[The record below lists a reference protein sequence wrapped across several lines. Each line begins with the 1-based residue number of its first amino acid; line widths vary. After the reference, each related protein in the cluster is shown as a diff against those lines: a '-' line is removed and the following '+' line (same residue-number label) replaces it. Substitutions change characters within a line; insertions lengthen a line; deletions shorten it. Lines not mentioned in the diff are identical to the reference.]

1 MLGSPML
8 HGMNVSA
15 FDLNHARALHFL
27 LEEAHVARAARRLGI
42 TPAAASNALRRLR
55 RDFDDELLVR
65 AGRTLVRT
73 PLGEQLRGP
82 AREVLAAAQRLFGV
96 NTPFEPGG
104 YDGEFVLTTSDRV
117 AEALLPALDGLLSTR
132 APRASLAVRTV
143 TTDVSAF
150 LRDRGGVA
158 ILPDTAPER
167 GLSTESLF
175 LEEFVCVLRKGHP
188 LLKGAWTIQRFAA
201 AEHLLVAPLAQSR
214 RGAVDEA
221 LEARGLA
228 RRITRV
234 VTSFALATPLL
245 VSSDRITVLPRSFAL
260 ARAGNLEV
268 VIRPPPFELPPIQM
282 ELAWHPA
289 HEQDPRHVWFR
300 GLLRDAVR
308 AAGLQ
313 TGRRP

>member
-1 MLGSPML
+1 
-8 HGMNVSA
+8 MNVSA

-55 RDFDDELLVR
+55 SDFDDALLVR
-65 AGRTLVRT
+65 TGRTLVRT

-82 AREVLAAAQRLFGV
+82 AREVLAAAERLFDV
-96 NTPFEPGG
+96 SAPFEPGT

-117 AEALLPALDGLLSTR
+117 AEALLPALDGLLTAR

-143 TTDVSAF
+143 TVDVANF
-150 LRDRGGVA
+150 LRDRGGLA
-158 ILPDTAPER
+158 IVPDTARER
-167 GLSTESLF
+167 GLSTEKLF
-175 LEEFVCVLRKGHP
+175 LEDFVCVLRKEHP
-188 LLKGAWTIQRFAA
+188 LLKGAWTPRRFAA
-201 AEHLLVAPLAQSR
+201 AEHILVTPLAQSR
-214 RGAVDEA
+214 RGAVDDV
-221 LEARGLA
+221 LEAQGLS

-260 ARAGNLEV
+260 ARTRDVEV
-268 VIRPPPFELPPIQM
+268 VVRTLPFELSPIVM
-282 ELAWHPA
+282 EMAWHPG
-289 HEQDPRHVWFR
+289 HERDPKHLWFR
-300 GLLRDAVR
+300 GVLRDAVR

-313 TGRRP
+313 PPRKG